1 MRFRII
7 LLILLAVPAAWLGF
21 HGAGIPF
28 LQNRTLARLPGA
40 VRQTVVSVLGS
51 ARLQDVVLTNE
62 NGRWL
67 YEVEMRQRGQ
77 DRAFTVAA
85 DGSLLS
91 RQMFMNE
98 LPVAIRQAIQ
108 RETAGEQVQEIYW
121 TNEEGAPAYFVEFLK
136 SEQNRTLTVAPD
148 GWVMA
153 RQVGLPDTPA
163 PVQAAIWE
171 ALHGRAP
178 RQVDR
183 ASDGDEITYE
193 VYETAS
199 DKERLWIFNQDGS
212 VAAEP
217 VEWEAMPAAARATLD
232 RESSGSRVVHL
243 FKLRQ
248 EGTPLYE
255 AAVVRDE
262 LRHVCTVDGDGRIV
276 SEELPLKALPEP
288 VWKSIVD
295 QAGGRFL
302 LTIEKKN
309 HRVAVFERRHA
320 ASKDAG
326 EEQGV
331 GTPKQPR
338 PLRAANRVKS
348 RPAETL
354 PASAAGLPSPV
365 VGACACKRPSGKH
378 RPGGGGT
385 GAASA
390 RKPSAT
396 GRPEGAG
403 RPRFESSR
411 PRKPRR
417 SEASRGGSPHRRS
430 G

>member
-28 LQNRTLARLPGA
+28 LQNRTLARLPSA

-62 NGRWL
+62 NGRRL

-98 LPVAIRQAIQ
+98 LPVAVRQAIQ

-153 RQVGLPDTPA
+153 RQIGLSDTPA
-163 PVQAAIWE
+163 PVQAAIRE
-171 ALHGRAP
+171 TLHGRAP

-193 VYETAS
+193 VYEMAS
-199 DKERLWIFNQDGS
+199 DKERLWIFNQDGT

-217 VEWEAMPAAARATLD
+217 VDWEDLPAAARAALH
-232 RESSGSRVVHL
+232 RESSGSRMVHL

-255 AAVVRDE
+255 AALVREE

-302 LTIEKKN
+302 LTIEKRLVGDSAEYEVSLREKGRITVLRFSSDGTLHPKTPAKN
-309 HRVAVFERRHA
+309 KE
-320 ASKDAG
+320 
-326 EEQGV
+326 
-331 GTPKQPR
+331 
-338 PLRAANRVKS
+338 
-348 RPAETL
+348 
-354 PASAAGLPSPV
+354 
-365 VGACACKRPSGKH
+365 
-378 RPGGGGT
+378 
-385 GAASA
+385 
-390 RKPSAT
+390 
-396 GRPEGAG
+396 
-403 RPRFESSR
+403 
-411 PRKPRR
+411 
-417 SEASRGGSPHRRS
+417 
-430 G
+430 